1 MSWPHIIAAR
11 STPPAGLTPGARHV
25 LLVIA
30 TYTNDTG
37 RAWAGLDTIAADT
50 GYHPASIRRLV
61 ELLAKSTDGLVIPRP
76 GKSHLF
82 DLAPTA
88 RPPRALGAPPRALGH
103 DEQTRTVLNQRARAI
118 ACSPV
123 GDIPP
128 AAPAAWARIADPVE
142 RAEALARFEQMRLE
156 V

>member
-11 STPPAGLTPGARHV
+11 SASTLDPVARHV

-30 TYTNDTG
+30 TYTNDDGHTWVG
-37 RAWAGLDTIAADT
+37 AETLAADT
-50 GYHPASIRRLV
+50 GYHPASVRRILDRI
-61 ELLAKSTDGLVIPRP
+61 EKSTDGLVIPRP